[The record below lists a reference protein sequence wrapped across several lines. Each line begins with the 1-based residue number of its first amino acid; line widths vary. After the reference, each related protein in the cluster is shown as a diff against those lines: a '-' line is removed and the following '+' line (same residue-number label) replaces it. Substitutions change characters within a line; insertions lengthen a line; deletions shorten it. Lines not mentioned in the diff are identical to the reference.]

1 MSVNL
6 IHSQDFPEK
15 NTEPPVIHIDSKIVI
30 EYLDEPF
37 LSEYLTLRKEYPN
50 NLVLAQDVQADT
62 WGKIER
68 IKELESLAL
77 KKFSEAVTWMQDR
90 TRKRVNAVIA
100 A

>member
-77 KKFSEAVTWMQDR
+77 KKFSEAVT
-90 TRKRVNAVIA
+90 
-100 A
+100 